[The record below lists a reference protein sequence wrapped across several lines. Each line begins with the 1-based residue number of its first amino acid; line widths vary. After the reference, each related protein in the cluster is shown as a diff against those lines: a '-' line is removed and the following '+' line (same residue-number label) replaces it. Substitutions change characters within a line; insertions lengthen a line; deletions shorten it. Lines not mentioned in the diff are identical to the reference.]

1 MVSAGPCEGVRPI
14 LFLNGCAPGWNRT
27 SDNPLRRRV
36 LYPTELQAHFTFIT
50 RWGHFLGHIHGDEV
64 LANSTQ

>member
-14 LFLNGCAPGWNRT
+14 LFKACAPGWNRT

-36 LYPTELQAHFTFIT
+36 LYPTELQAHLTPIK
-50 RWGHFLGHIHGDEV
+50 RWCVSYGAIVPSKVYHYG
-64 LANSTQ
+64 